1 MPRRLHCVCV
11 GQVLNYFGNGYD
23 CKVIGGC
30 MQVIIV
36 SFLVVDVRFGYT
48 LVITLCSR

>member
-1 MPRRLHCVCV
+1 MPRKLHCVCV

-36 SFLVVDVRFGYT
+36 SFLVVRCEVGLDVSDNVM
-48 LVITLCSR
+48 L